1 MKYSAKPTPKPADP
15 KRSPQRAAL
24 ELAKQKAKKAGSNLV
39 PEKSKGKKDPY
50 FMYRNADGK
59 MEFNGKD

>member
-1 MKYSAKPTPKPADP
+1 MKPTPKPADP

-24 ELAKQKAKKAGSNLV
+24 ETAKKLAKKTGGAVV
-39 PEKSKGKKDPY
+39 PRKSTGKKDPY